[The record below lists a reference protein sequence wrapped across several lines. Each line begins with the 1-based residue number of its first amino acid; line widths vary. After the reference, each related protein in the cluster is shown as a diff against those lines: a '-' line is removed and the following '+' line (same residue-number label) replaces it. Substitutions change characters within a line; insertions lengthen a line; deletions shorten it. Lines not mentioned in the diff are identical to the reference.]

1 MGPPGDAAA
10 ESLHIVGDPD
20 QCQPAG
26 TMVETT
32 TAPVRIEDLDPELHQ
47 ILTWDRHSQAILGHR
62 KQYGFEKAVRNYSG
76 KLLSI
81 SAGDKKSK
89 CTADHRWW
97 VKWSNKNTGNC
108 CVYLMRQGG
117 KWRIGCSRCSATIFR
132 ERPVGL
138 VRSLL
143 QIRQT
148 LGPGDVDVDLVRRRG
163 DAGRRRPDVDLPL
176 PAYLPFPSM
185 LIFTPR
191 S

>member
-1 MGPPGDAAA
+1 M
-10 ESLHIVGDPD
+10 GDPD

-81 SAGDKKSK
+81 SAGDK
-89 CTADHRWW
+89 

-117 KWRIGCSRCSATIFR
+117 KWRIGCSRCSATARCGAGTFSGAPGELPGRHPEQALR
-132 ERPVGL
+132 ERPAGL

-148 LGPGDVDVDLVRRRG
+148 LGPGDMDVEVLDVDVDLVRRRG
-163 DAGRRRPDVDLPL
+163 QRLRSPDCPG
-176 PAYLPFPSM
+176 
-185 LIFTPR
+185 
-191 S
+191 